1 MGLIRQR
8 PDGLYGL
15 GRYDPLDDQVRDR
28 FLELKVLEKVMVS
41 LARRREAEAIAGAQ
55 PPGISLAAK
64 IAGRAELAVQNA
76 KQRPW

>member
-8 PDGLYGL
+8 SDGLYGL
-15 GRYDPLDDQVRDR
+15 GRYDPLD
-28 FLELKVLEKVMVS
+28 EVLEKVMVS

-64 IAGRAELAVQNA
+64 IAGRAELAVQIPDRTYTILRRS
-76 KQRPW
+76 Q